1 MLQLSFEEIINLHIF
16 KEETIMLNNTFK
28 KLPDMLSAKDL
39 LEVLP
44 MSRSGIY
51 KMLNTPGFPVI
62 KIGKR
67 KLIPK
72 HEFLVWLSENIDPSY
87 KAFCLSAQ
95 AENDTQSNLKS

>member
-28 KLPDMLSAKDL
+28 ELPDMLSAKDL

-51 KMLNTPGFPVI
+51 KMLNTLGVSS
-62 KIGKR
+62 
-67 KLIPK
+67 
-72 HEFLVWLSENIDPSY
+72 H
-87 KAFCLSAQ
+87 
-95 AENDTQSNLKS
+95 

>member
-1 MLQLSFEEIINLHIF
+1 
-16 KEETIMLNNTFK
+16 MLNNTFK
-28 KLPDMLSAKDL
+28 ELPDMLSAKDL

-72 HEFLVWLSENIDPSY
+72 EALLKWLSDNLSPTY
-87 KAFCLSAQ
+87 KEFYP
-95 AENDTQSNLKS
+95 DTQDDINQNS